1 MCGLWPLTPNR
12 VWASRKPLT
21 HTQTNIEVFGRKG
34 LTIKLLLT
42 PPRTPQF
49 WSTRTPHPLSPGTNK
64 NTLFPSDSRE
74 KVHAHKKGGGELI
87 FCCGIQKQKSGY
99 KIIIT
104 IVH

>member
-21 HTQTNIEVFGRKG
+21 HTQTNIEVFWAERTYYQIIIDSTSNPAI
-34 LTIKLLLT
+34 LEHANT
-42 PPRTPQF
+42 PPT
-49 WSTRTPHPLSPGTNK
+49 HPEPTK
-64 NTLFPSDSRE
+64 IRYFRVIRE
-74 KVHAHKKGGGELI
+74 RRYTHTKKGGGELI